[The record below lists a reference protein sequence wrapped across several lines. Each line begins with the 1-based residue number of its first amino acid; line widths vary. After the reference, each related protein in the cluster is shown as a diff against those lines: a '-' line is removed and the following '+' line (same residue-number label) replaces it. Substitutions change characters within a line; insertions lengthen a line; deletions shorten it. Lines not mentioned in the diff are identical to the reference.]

1 MQTPEYSLTRRTLC
15 PARAYSMVYQK
26 LCRGQRRQDG
36 MRRVLKASTMR
47 KLSKRRVGR
56 RHFAQR
62 KIMIPYIFSQPVMFS
77 CHPPPPRHL
86 EVGRP
91 SILDLPPHIYCVWDS
106 FILPA
111 GSRHHQKHVFHYFRL
126 HHGNRKKQAGHHQLI
141 LKTTH
146 TGTYCFVCVFNI
158 EVDTGTFDDSHLLV
172 LMGQTNHMAMHLYT
186 TLSQIR
192 SKRPAGL

>member
-91 SILDLPPHIYCVWDS
+91 SILDLPPHIYCVCGTVS
-106 FILPA
+106 FYQLDPDIIKNMYFIIL
-111 GSRHHQKHVFHYFRL
+111 GCIMEIEKSRQ
-126 HHGNRKKQAGHHQLI
+126 GIIN
-141 LKTTH
+141 
-146 TGTYCFVCVFNI
+146 
-158 EVDTGTFDDSHLLV
+158 
-172 LMGQTNHMAMHLYT
+172 
-186 TLSQIR
+186 
-192 SKRPAGL
+192 